1 MVKCSYEKKDICLI
15 WLLNS
20 EMQFECFSAKQQAMD
35 AETIFPRQKQ
45 QQHQDSWQEAETA
58 AKKMAKLNKRTHTS
72 NCTINLRCRL

>member
-35 AETIFPRQKQ
+35 AENNFSSSEAAATPRLLARGWNC
-45 QQHQDSWQEAETA
+45 SQENGEIEQ
-58 AKKMAKLNKRTHTS
+58 THTH
-72 NCTINLRCRL
+72 IQLHH